1 MKKNEVGFKAEKKEK
16 FKRIFPFITDK
27 DLLFREGEERQMIEM
42 LGYKLG
48 KTDQELLSII
58 IEL

>member
-1 MKKNEVGFKAEKKEK
+1 MSQKKGK
-16 FKRIFPFITDK
+16 FMQLFPIITDR
-27 DLLFREGEERQMIEM
+27 DLQFLEGQERQMIEM

-48 KTDQELLSII
+48 KTTQELLKII